1 MSADRGN
8 ILIAGVGGQGILLA
22 SEVLGEAFLRSGSD
36 VKKSEVHG
44 MAQRGG
50 SVTTHLRY
58 GPKVFSPLI
67 EPGTADLLLAFEKI
81 EALRFAHFLAPQGV
95 AIVNTQE
102 IYPASVA
109 TGREAYPAD
118 TAERLRAVTGRLF
131 LVDALGAAL
140 TLQAVRA
147 VNVVMVGAAS
157 HFLPFPP
164 AAYEEALRA
173 RMSERMARVNIQA
186 LRAGRDL
193 IPAEA
198 LTGAGTP
205 RTQP

>member
-1 MSADRGN
+1 MTGGRGN
-8 ILIAGVGGQGILLA
+8 VFIAGVGGQGILLA
-22 SEVLGEAFLRSGSD
+22 SEVLGEALLRSGYD

-58 GPKVFSPLI
+58 GPAVFSPLI

-102 IYPASVA
+102 ILPASVA
-109 TGREAYPAD
+109 TGREQYPAD
-118 TAERLRAVTGRLF
+118 AVPRLRAATGRLF
-131 LVDALGAAL
+131 LVDALGTAL
-140 TLQAVRA
+140 ALEAVRA

-157 HFLPFPP
+157 HFLPLSPS
-164 AAYEEALRA
+164 AYEEALRA
-173 RMSERMARVNIQA
+173 RMKERVAQVNIQA
-186 LRAGRDL
+186 FQAGRGL
-193 IPAEA
+193 IPADA
-198 LTGAGTP
+198 LSGAEGRPT
-205 RTQP
+205 

>member
-1 MSADRGN
+1 MSAGRGN

-22 SEVLGEAFLRSGSD
+22 SEVLGEAFLRSGFD

-58 GPKVFSPLI
+58 GPTVYSPLI

-109 TGREAYPAD
+109 TGREVYPAD
-118 TAERLRAVTGRLF
+118 ALERLRTAAGRVF
-131 LVDALGAAL
+131 PVDALGAAL
-140 TLQAVRA
+140 GLQAVRA

-157 HFLPFPP
+157 HFLPLPP
-164 AAYEEALRA
+164 SAYEEALRA
-173 RMSERMARVNIQA
+173 RMRERIAQVNLQA
-186 LRAGRDL
+186 FRAGRDL
-193 IPAEA
+193 IPADA
-198 LTGAGTP
+198 LSDAGTP
-205 RTQP
+205 AT

>member
-1 MSADRGN
+1 VTDGRGN
-8 ILIAGVGGQGILLA
+8 VFIAGVGGQGILLA
-22 SEVLGEAFLRSGSD
+22 SEVLGQALLRSGYD
-36 VKKSEVHG
+36 VKQSEVHG

-58 GPKVFSPLI
+58 GPTVFSPLI

-102 IYPASVA
+102 ILPASVA
-109 TGREAYPAD
+109 TGREQYPLDA
-118 TAERLRAVTGRLF
+118 AERLRAVTGRLF
-131 LVDALGAAL
+131 LVDALGTAL
-140 TLQAVRA
+140 ALQAVRA

-157 HFLPFPP
+157 HFLPLPP

-173 RMSERMARVNIQA
+173 RMKEQVAQINIQA
-186 LRAGRDL
+186 FQAGRGL
-193 IPAEA
+193 IPADA
-198 LTGAGTP
+198 LSGAGG
-205 RTQP
+205 QPT

>member
-1 MSADRGN
+1 MSSGRGDVF
-8 ILIAGVGGQGILLA
+8 IAGVGGQGILLA
-22 SEVLGEAFLRSGSD
+22 SEVLGEALLRSGYD

-58 GPKVFSPLI
+58 GPTVFSPLI

-102 IYPASVA
+102 ILPASVA
-109 TGREAYPAD
+109 TGREVYPAD
-118 TAERLRAVTGRLF
+118 AAERLRAATGRLF

-140 TLQAVRA
+140 ALQAVRA
-147 VNVVMVGAAS
+147 VNVVMVGVAS
-157 HFLPFPP
+157 HFLPLPP

-173 RMSERMARVNIQA
+173 RMKEQVAQINIRAFQ
-186 LRAGRDL
+186 AGRGL
-193 IPAEA
+193 IPADA
-198 LTGAGTP
+198 LSGAGV
-205 RTQP
+205 QPT